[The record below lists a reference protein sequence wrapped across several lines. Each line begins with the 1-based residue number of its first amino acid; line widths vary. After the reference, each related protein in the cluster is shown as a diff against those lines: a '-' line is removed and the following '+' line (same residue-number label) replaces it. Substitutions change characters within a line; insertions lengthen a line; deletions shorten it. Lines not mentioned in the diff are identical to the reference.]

1 MPLLENNSE
10 VKVLKWFSVFVCQ
23 GIFVLAYLSHR
34 SNFLRIF
41 VQSVIQRSLLN
52 DYLFFIIPL
61 LNRNG
66 LASFTTDVGSCRLSI
81 STDKANICHSEHIH

>member
-1 MPLLENNSE
+1 MRLLENNSE

-23 GIFVLAYLSHR
+23 GIFVLAYLAYR

-41 VQSVIQRSLLN
+41 VQSVIQRLLLN
-52 DYLFFIIPL
+52 DYLSFIIPL

-66 LASFTTDVGSCRLSI
+66 LASFTIDVGSCRLNI
-81 STDKANICHSEHIH
+81 STDISIMS